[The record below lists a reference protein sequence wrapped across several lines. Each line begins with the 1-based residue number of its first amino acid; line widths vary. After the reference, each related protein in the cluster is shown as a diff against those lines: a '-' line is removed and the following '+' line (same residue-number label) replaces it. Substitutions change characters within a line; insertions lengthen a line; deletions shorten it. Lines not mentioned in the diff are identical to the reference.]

1 MIVAEHLTK
10 QYAGQGAPALQD
22 VSLTINDGA
31 VFGIIGRSGAGKS
44 TLIRCL
50 NLLER
55 PDSGRILVDGRDLTQ
70 LSDKDLRLQRQR
82 IGMIFQNFNL
92 LHARNVSDNVAVPLQ
107 IAGMGRNER
116 QKRVAELLDL
126 VGLSDKAH
134 AFPSQLSGGQK
145 QRVGIARALAARPSY
160 LLSDEATSALDP
172 ETTDSILALLRSIN
186 QQLGLTIVLIT
197 HELNVVKSICDHAA
211 LLSGGKLQESG
222 PIAQLLSDPHSLLGK
237 ALMPD
242 CGLPELPVN
251 PLLPVAELTFY
262 DILRA
267 SPVLSSLAQ
276 EHGVGVTLFGGGVE
290 SIAGQRVG
298 RLRVAFQPPMGGV
311 DLSEVMLFL
320 NQRGVKAEWV

>member
-55 PDSGRILVDGRDLTQ
+55 PDSGRILVDGHDLTT
-70 LSDKDLRLQRQR
+70 LNDAELRLQRQR

-107 IAGMGRNER
+107 IAGVGRHER
-116 QKRVAELLDL
+116 KKRVAELLEL
-126 VGLSDKAH
+126 VGLSDKAQ

-145 QRVGIARALAARPSY
+145 QRVGIARALAARPDY

-172 ETTDSILALLRSIN
+172 ETTASILELLRSIN
-186 QQLGLTIVLIT
+186 RQLGVTIVLIT
-197 HELNVVKSICDHAA
+197 HELEVVKAICDSAVSLA
-211 LLSGGKLQESG
+211 NGRVVESG
-222 PIAQLLSDPHSLLGK
+222 SLIQLQADP
-237 ALMPD
+237 A
-242 CGLPELPVN
+242 
-251 PLLPVAELTFY
+251 
-262 DILRA
+262 
-267 SPVLSSLAQ
+267 SSL
-276 EHGVGVTLFGGGVE
+276 
-290 SIAGQRVG
+290 G
-298 RLRVAFQPPMGGV
+298 RSLAPSLPAVRAV
-311 DLSEVMLFL
+311 
-320 NQRGVKAEWV
+320 

>member
-10 QYAGQGAPALQD
+10 QYAGQGAAALQD

-55 PDSGRILVDGRDLTQ
+55 PDSGRILVDGHDLTT
-70 LSDKDLRLQRQR
+70 LNDAELRLQRQR

-107 IAGMGRNER
+107 IAGVGRAER
-116 QKRVAELLDL
+116 KKRVAELLDL
-126 VGLSDKAH
+126 VGLSDKAQ

-145 QRVGIARALAARPSY
+145 QRVGIARALAARPNY

-186 QQLGLTIVLIT
+186 KQLGLTIVMIT
-197 HELNVVKSICDHAA
+197 HEL
-211 LLSGGKLQESG
+211 
-222 PIAQLLSDPHSLLGK
+222 
-237 ALMPD
+237 
-242 CGLPELPVN
+242 
-251 PLLPVAELTFY
+251 
-262 DILRA
+262 
-267 SPVLSSLAQ
+267 
-276 EHGVGVTLFGGGVE
+276 
-290 SIAGQRVG
+290 
-298 RLRVAFQPPMGGV
+298 
-311 DLSEVMLFL
+311 
-320 NQRGVKAEWV
+320 